1 MCKVLTVALVLVV
14 DLPCSFP
21 MGFLSDRLYA
31 AIARKAFVDTH
42 NPRSMLYAVSKVVK
56 TPIATAWAA
65 EHYPGKSVSLLT
77 WHSGTQ
83 AAPCCRRDS

>member
-42 NPRSMLYAVSKVVK
+42 NPRSVLYAVSKVVK

-65 EHYPGKSVSLLT
+65 EHYPGKGPHHRL
-77 WHSGTQ
+77 HSTAHRSSKNVVT
-83 AAPCCRRDS
+83 AA